1 MDTATDLTGQ
11 GGRAIPLVPR
21 RRRGLRRLILAL
33 VSGFFLSACAARLPP
48 SVTAGDGDAPAGF
61 TAARAPTAGDGRAAD
76 DSLWTDAP
84 WTDHVREASERF
96 GLPESLIRAVLLFE
110 SGGRIP
116 ADNRPLTSRKGA
128 VGLMQVMPRTYAMLR
143 ERHDL
148 GANPANP
155 RNNILAGTA
164 YLREMYD
171 RYGSPGFLA
180 AYNCGPGCYE
190 ASVAGRQ
197 KLPRETRAYVAA
209 LTRTADHKDLSLL
222 TQTAVAELPPE

>member
-1 MDTATDLTGQ
+1 MDTATDLTGRD
-11 GGRAIPLVPR
+11 GRAISPA
-21 RRRGLRRLILAL
+21 LRRLALVL
-33 VSGFFLSACAARLPP
+33 VSGLALSACAARLPP
-48 SVTAGDGDAPAGF
+48 AVTAGDGDAPAGF
-61 TAARAPTAGDGRAAD
+61 TAARPLSVETRQARTGDPWA
-76 DSLWTDAP
+76 DAP
-84 WTDHVREASERF
+84 WIDHVREASERF

-110 SGGRIP
+110 SGGRLL
-116 ADNRPLTSRKGA
+116 ADNRPITSRKGA

-190 ASVAGRQ
+190 ASLAGRQ

-209 LTRTADHKDLSLL
+209 LTRTAEGKNLSLL
-222 TQTAVAELPPE
+222 AQTAVAELPPP